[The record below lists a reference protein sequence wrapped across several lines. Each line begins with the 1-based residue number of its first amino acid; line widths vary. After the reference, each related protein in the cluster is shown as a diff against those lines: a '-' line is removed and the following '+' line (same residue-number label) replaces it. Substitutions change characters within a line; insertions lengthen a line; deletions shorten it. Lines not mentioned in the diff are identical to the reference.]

1 MERTSIQADRHRPL
15 QGRSEQVDEICSG
28 HRALSANTALR
39 LGRLFG
45 VDAQSWMNLQG
56 QYELEV
62 AARALS
68 KRLNSE
74 VTPPPEAA

>member
-1 MERTSIQADRHRPL
+1 
-15 QGRSEQVDEICSG
+15 
-28 HRALSANTALR
+28 LSANTALR